1 MIKPVEIHVRFADLD
16 LMGHV
21 NNSVYLSYFEVARV
35 YYFGELLGLDW
46 DWNDN
51 GILLVRNEI
60 DYIKPVLLHDKP
72 LITIFTEKIGNKS
85 FVLSYELMVNGELY
99 TKGTSTLVCF
109 NRSKNETVKVSGKIH
124 ESLLKLI
131 RE

>member
-1 MIKPVEIHVRFADLD
+1 MIKPVEIYVRFADLD

-35 YYFGELLGLDW
+35 HYFSELLGVDW
-46 DWNDN
+46 DWNEK

-72 LITIFTEKIGNKS
+72 SITIFTEKIGTKS
-85 FVLSYELMVNGELY
+85 FVLGYELTVNGELY
-99 TKGTSTLVCF
+99 TKGFSTLVCF
-109 NRSKNETVKVSGKIH
+109 NKSKNETVKVSGEIH

>member
-1 MIKPVEIHVRFADLD
+1 MIEPAKIHVRFADLD

-21 NNSVYLSYFEVARV
+21 NNSVYLSYFEVTRV
-35 YYFGELLGLDW
+35 HYFGKLLGIDW
-46 DWNDN
+46 DWDNN

-60 DYIKPVLLHDKP
+60 DYIVPVLLHDKP
-72 LITIFTEKIGNKS
+72 IVTMFTEKIGNKS
-85 FVLSYELMVNGELY
+85 FVLGYEITVDGKLY
-99 TKGTSTLVCF
+99 TKGSSPLVCF
-109 NRSKNETVKVSGKIH
+109 NKSKNETVPVSGEIH

>member
-1 MIKPVEIHVRFADLD
+1 MIKPAEIHVRFADLD

-21 NNSVYLSYFEVARV
+21 NNSVYLSYFEDARV
-35 YYFGELLGLDW
+35 YYFGKLLGLDW
-46 DWNDN
+46 DWNEN

-72 LITIFTEKIGNKS
+72 SITIFTEKIGNKS
-85 FVLSYELMVNGELY
+85 FVLSYELIVNGELF

-109 NRSKNETVKVSGKIH
+109 NRMKNETVPVSGKIH